1 MATRKS
7 AFKAVQAV
15 TVNIWGMDVGAVAL
29 DPDTG
34 YYAFEYEPRFVRS
47 GIELSP
53 LDTLQPRQDPAVK
66 SALKDTLDREL
77 AREVID
83 LGQA

>member
-47 GIELSP
+47 GLELSP
-53 LDTLQPRQDPAVK
+53 LQMP
-66 SALKDTLDREL
+66 L
-77 AREVID
+77 A
-83 LGQA
+83 QANAPFVFPNLPIATYQR